1 MQLLDRANEGG
12 AVMSAKTSHQR
23 GFPQHE
29 ILRREVGGG
38 SLSRVGWGAFSEWS
52 FDGIEQLGGLNLGAG
67 MAGMCKEG
75 NRGRVGGACNPMTFL
90 GFPTS
95 G

>member
-29 ILRREVGGG
+29 ILRREVGGC
-38 SLSRVGWGAFSEWS
+38 SLSIVGGVLSLSGLLMVLPALSNWGDLILGRECARR
-52 FDGIEQLGGLNLGAG
+52 GIG
-67 MAGMCKEG
+67 
-75 NRGRVGGACNPMTFL
+75 VVFGGACNPMTFL